1 MTIEWA
7 WPSRA
12 SHAHAIS
19 PEIRLDGDGR
29 CQVVLLH
36 GLTGAPSEFAY
47 IARYLQRRG
56 HLDVWCPTLLNHGGP
71 IRMLAATGRDVLYAS
86 VRTQFEEARRTAAAT
101 GSPLVIGG
109 LSIGADLALM
119 LAAEFPDA
127 VAGVICLAP
136 TLFYDGWNVP
146 WAYRLLP
153 LVDWTLFKFFAYHR
167 EESPYGLKDETL
179 RAIVEKE
186 YAAKT
191 LKDEAQGHDGYAH
204 YPIQLLCE
212 MQHLIRA
219 CMKALPQV
227 KAPILVVQAE
237 HDDATGPR
245 NAEFILARTNSRRK
259 ELLSL
264 QNSYHVV
271 TADLERA
278 AVAAAMQAFCDGVIS
293 ENSTAERADAAPR
306 RVSKPVAG
314 TA

>member
-7 WPSRA
+7 WPSRRNGP
-12 SHAHAIS
+12 HAIS

-29 CQVVLLH
+29 CQVMLLH

-71 IRMLAATGRDVLYAS
+71 IRVLAAITRDALYAS
-86 VRTQFEEARRTAAAT
+86 ARSQFEEARRTASGKA
-101 GSPLVIGG
+101 SPLVIGG

-119 LAAEFPDA
+119 LAAEFPEA

-146 WAYRLLP
+146 WAYRFLP
-153 LVDWTLFKFFAYHR
+153 LVDWTPLKFFAYHR
-167 EESPYGLKDETL
+167 EEPPYGLKDETL
-179 RAIVEKE
+179 RALVEKE

-191 LKDEAQGHDGYAH
+191 LKDDSQGHNGYAH
-204 YPIQLLCE
+204 YPIRLLCE
-212 MQHLIRA
+212 MHHLIRE
-219 CMKALPQV
+219 CMRALPRV
-227 KAPILVVQAE
+227 KAPLLVVQAQ

-245 NAEFILARTNSRRK
+245 NAEFILSRTSSQRK
-259 ELLSL
+259 ELLLL

-278 AVAAAMQAFCDGVIS
+278 KVAAAMQAFCDSITS
-293 ENSTAERADAAPR
+293 EDSTARAEAQPL
-306 RVSKPVAG
+306 RVS
-314 TA
+314 

>member
-7 WPSRA
+7 WPSHTSRP
-12 SHAHAIS
+12 HAIS

-29 CQVVLLH
+29 CQVMLLH

-56 HLDVWCPTLLNHGGP
+56 HLDVWCPTLLNHGGS
-71 IRMLAATGRDVLYAS
+71 IRLLAATGRDSLYAS
-86 VRTQFEEARRTAAAT
+86 VRSQFEQARHTTSVR

-119 LAAEFPDA
+119 LAAEFTEA

-146 WAYRLLP
+146 WTHRFIP
-153 LVDWTLFKFFAYHR
+153 LVDWTPFKFFAYHR

-179 RAIVEKE
+179 RAFVDKE

-191 LKDEAQGHDGYAH
+191 LKDDGQGHDGYAH
-204 YPIQLLCE
+204 YPIQLMCE
-212 MQHLIRA
+212 MHHLIKA
-219 CMKALPQV
+219 CMRALPRV
-227 KAPILVVQAE
+227 KASILVVQAE

-245 NAEFILARTNSRRK
+245 NAEFILNRTSSRRK
-259 ELLSL
+259 ELLRL

-278 AVAAAMQAFCDGVIS
+278 RVAAAMQAFCDSVIF
-293 ENSTAERADAAPR
+293 ENSLRQRADAPSR
-306 RVSKPVAG
+306 QVP
-314 TA
+314 